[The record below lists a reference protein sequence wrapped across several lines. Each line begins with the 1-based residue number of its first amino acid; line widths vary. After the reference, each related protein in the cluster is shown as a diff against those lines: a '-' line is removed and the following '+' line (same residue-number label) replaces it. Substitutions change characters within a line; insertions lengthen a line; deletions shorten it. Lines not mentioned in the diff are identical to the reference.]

1 MPSKEEIDDENRLK
15 FLNQINRE
23 LSNNT
28 SIEELKAIEK
38 TKIVK
43 NLSQKD

>member
-15 FLNQINRE
+15 FLTQINRE
-23 LSNNT
+23 LSKNT
-28 SIEELKAIEK
+28 SIEELRAIEK
-38 TKIVK
+38 TKMAK

>member
-23 LSNNT
+23 LSKNT

-38 TKIVK
+38 TNIAK